1 MSLSPTGARILADH
15 TDGHV
20 RGHAAAM
27 AAMAARRLVTLRT
40 PSKGH
45 MTAEG
50 HAALAA
56 WRAEHRDAP
65 QTAGMVRVA
74 LKLPGKAHEA
84 VLTAAR
90 RPDQLVAGRDDRA
103 VYWGGEP
110 WFRRTTLRTVH
121 EAGYA
126 DIRRE
131 PGESGSTTWESTGR
145 SLYLTPAGRA
155 YARQRGG
162 IDVGRRRVV
171 IIAGG
176 QNKQPD
182 RGRQDYPAG
191 ELYTGQYHRSLR
203 RAADALTDPSLIR
216 IVSALHGLVPLDRP
230 LHPYDVTLGSERA
243 ITTEKMF
250 HHAAVEG
257 LDDAEVIFLGGREYA
272 ELLLPSVPHLLLPL
286 AGGMGDHRGLC
297 RQVCEDPARGDA
309 WWARAAALFT
319 TLHPT
324 S

>member
-1 MSLSPTGARILADH
+1 MSLSPTGARILAGH
-15 TDGHV
+15 TGGDV

-27 AAMAARRLVTLRT
+27 ASLAADRLVTLQT
-40 PSKGH
+40 PSTGR
-45 MTAEG
+45 MTAGG

-56 WRAEHRDAP
+56 WRAEHGDVPQAAP
-65 QTAGMVRVA
+65 AVWVA
-74 LKLPGKAHEA
+74 PKLPGKQHEA

-103 VYWGGEP
+103 AYWGGDP
-110 WFRRTTLRTVH
+110 WFRRTTLRAVH

-126 DIRRE
+126 DVRRE
-131 PGESGSTTWESTGR
+131 PGETGSTTWESTGR

-162 IDVGRRRVV
+162 IAVERRRVV
-171 IIAGG
+171 IIACG
-176 QNKQPD
+176 QEKRPD
-182 RGRQDYPAG
+182 RGRQGYPAG

-216 IVSALHGLVPLDRP
+216 IVSAFHGLLPLDRP
-230 LHPYDVTLGSERA
+230 VHPYDVTLGSERA
-243 ITTEKMF
+243 VTVEKMF

-257 LDDAEVIFLGGREYA
+257 LDDADVIFLGGRGYA
-272 ELLLPSVPHLLLPL
+272 ELLLPSVPHLLFPL
-286 AGGMGDHRGLC
+286 VGGVGEHRGLC
-297 RQVCEDPARGDA
+297 RQVREDPARRDA

-319 TLHPT
+319 ALHPA

>member
-1 MSLSPTGARILADH
+1 MSLSPTGARILADN
-15 TDGHV
+15 TDGAV

-27 AAMAARRLVTLRT
+27 AALAARRLVTLHT
-40 PSKGH
+40 PSKGR
-45 MTAEG
+45 MTTEG

-56 WRAEHRDAP
+56 WRAEHDNVTPAAAAVGVAP
-65 QTAGMVRVA
+65 
-74 LKLPGKAHEA
+74 KLPGKAHEA

-90 RPDQLVAGRDDRA
+90 RPDQLVAGRDDHA

-110 WFRRTTLRTVH
+110 WFRRTTLRVIY

-131 PGESGSTTWESTGR
+131 PGETGSTTWESTGR
-145 SLYLTPAGRA
+145 SLYLMPAGRA

-162 IDVGRRRVV
+162 IPVERRRVV
-171 IIAGG
+171 IVACG
-176 QNKQPD
+176 QEKQPD
-182 RGRQDYPAG
+182 RGRQGYPAG

-216 IVSALHGLVPLDRP
+216 IVSALHGLVPLGRP
-230 LHPYDVTLGSERA
+230 LHPYDVNLGSERA
-243 ITTEKMF
+243 ITAEKMF

-257 LDDAEVIFLGGREYA
+257 LDDADVIFLGGHQYA
-272 ELLLPSVPHLLLPL
+272 ELLLPSVPHLLFPL
-286 AGGMGDHRGLC
+286 VGGLGDHRGLC
-297 RQVCEDPARGDA
+297 RQVCEDPALREA
-309 WWARAAALFT
+309 WWTRAAALFT
-319 TLHPT
+319 TLHPA